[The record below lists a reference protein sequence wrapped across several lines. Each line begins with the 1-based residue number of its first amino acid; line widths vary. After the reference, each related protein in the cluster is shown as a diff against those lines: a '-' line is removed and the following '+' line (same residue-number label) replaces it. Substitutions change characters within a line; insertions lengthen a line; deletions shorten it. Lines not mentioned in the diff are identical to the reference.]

1 MQKVYNKAKADLSK
15 AERALKLNQNPSIIS
30 DLLKAEE
37 DAVKL
42 VDDKLTELTRL
53 EEYFTLLDG
62 EFTKFEEEFSKHEA
76 EEIKKI
82 VDAAQKVIDDENTKY
97 GGLKKTTD

>member
-1 MQKVYNKAKADLSK
+1 
-15 AERALKLNQNPSIIS
+15 
-30 DLLKAEE
+30 LLKAEE

-62 EFTKFEEEFSKHEA
+62 EFTKFEGDFSKHEA